1 MLSSDHAPVVALLRD
16 FYVVSLGRSFL
27 YVYAITVV
35 VVPQVKKCRFVKV
48 I

>member
-27 YVYAITVV
+27 YVHAITF
-35 VVPQVKKCRFVKV
+35 VVPQVKKCRLVKV
-48 I
+48 T